1 MSIRCFVDVLK
12 EKLARKDQS
21 WLQEFV
27 DYRLDGEFKHLQAVM
42 VLKIGVSCVEEER
55 SKRPS
60 MRNVLETLLSLVEYG
75 CFLILVS

>member
-42 VLKIGVSCVEEER
+42 VLKIGVSCGRGEEQ
-55 SKRPS
+55 K
-60 MRNVLETLLSLVEYG
+60 T
-75 CFLILVS
+75 

>member
-27 DYRLDGEFKHLQAVM
+27 DYRQQTRWRIQTLTSSHGVKDRGVMCGRGEEQK
-42 VLKIGVSCVEEER
+42 
-55 SKRPS
+55 
-60 MRNVLETLLSLVEYG
+60 T
-75 CFLILVS
+75 